1 MKTLKTILVG
11 EEYREYNSKSSSLC
25 AIRYVYPVKSLL
37 FIGALC
43 AFIILIF
50 LPFAQGQANNQ
61 KNTNIS
67 LNIPASAEPGSAFV
81 VEVTINKGSNERI
94 GKFQQELPSGFTA
107 TPNGTE
113 NGKFKFKDQKV
124 EILWIKLP
132 PENIFSISYNV
143 TVGNNVAGEKIF
155 RSKFQYLENKQ
166 CKSLIARNNI
176 SIEAPAS
183 VASLPYNPLPG
194 TRDGITPVRS
204 YPSTVVPSYGVNLAT
219 GQANP
224 KSGCAPHT
232 VWFINELYKG
242 TGSTMYTW
250 DFGDGVTSNQ
260 ENPKHT
266 YYEVGAYLASLTAIE
281 PGGYNAVVN
290 MKLINV
296 YPVPTAEFMVNP
308 EFVFLIDEPA
318 SCLNLSK
325 NSSSYSWNFG
335 DETTSDEN
343 DPQHY
348 YAVPGEYTI
357 TLIAANQYGCSDTVV
372 KKVIAKTGGLI
383 FVPKSFTPESL
394 KNNTLVP
401 LTSGIIS
408 FNMKIFDKK
417 GKLLFETNNEDK
429 GWNGLYKEKLC
440 KQGVYKWK
448 IAAEYMGGEKYR
460 GTGTVILWRHKSN
473 MSDKKKIHRSN
484 DLVVPSAKYDLRN
497 KYPLLQS
504 K

>member
-1 MKTLKTILVG
+1 MKTLKTIIVG
-11 EEYREYNSKSSSLC
+11 EEYREYNSKFSSLC
-25 AIRYVYPVKSLL
+25 ALRY
-37 FIGALC
+37 ALC

-61 KNTNIS
+61 ENTNIS

-81 VEVTINKGSNERI
+81 VEVIINKGNNERI
-94 GKFQQELPSGFTA
+94 GKFQQELPSGFTV
-107 TPNGTE
+107 TPIETE
-113 NGKFKFKDQKV
+113 KGKFKFKDQKV
-124 EILWIKLP
+124 EIIWIKLP
-132 PENIFSISYNV
+132 PENKFSISYNV

-166 CKSLIARNNI
+166 CKSLIATNNI
-176 SIEAPAS
+176 SIEAPAF
-183 VASLPYNPLPG
+183 VASLPHNPLPG
-194 TRDGITPVRS
+194 TLDEITS
-204 YPSTVVPSYGVNLAT
+204 
-219 GQANP
+219 P

-232 VWFINELYKG
+232 IWFINELYKG
-242 TGSTMYTW
+242 TGSTIYTW

-266 YYEVGAYLASLTAIE
+266 YYEEGTYLASLTATE
-281 PGGYNAVVN
+281 PGGYNAVVE
-290 MKLINV
+290 MQLINV
-296 YPVPTAEFMVNP
+296 YPVPTPEFMVNP

-318 SCLNLSK
+318 QCLNLSK
-325 NSSSYSWNFG
+325 KADSYQWDFG
-335 DETTSDEN
+335 DETTSDKKE
-343 DPQHY
+343 PQHY
-348 YAVPGEYTI
+348 YALPGEYTI
-357 TLIAANQYGCSDTVV
+357 TLIAANQYGCSDTVA
-372 KKVIAKTGGLI
+372 KEVIAKTGGLV

-394 KNNTLVP
+394 KNNILVP

-429 GWNGLYKEKLC
+429 GWNGLYKGKLC
-440 KQGVYKWK
+440 KQGVHKWK

-473 MSDKKKIHRSN
+473 MSEKKKIHRPN
-484 DLVVPSAKYDLRN
+484 DLIVPAAKYNLKN
-497 KYPLLQS
+497 NYPLLNS